1 MAIVL
6 KGEKSLEGKIKRK
19 EQARDQLKDNIKEAK
34 SKLWKLRKRGI
45 KDIFKKFL
53 GKDNNYENI
62 SKEKKEL
69 KEKIKSK
76 KEEIEKLDEEI
87 IALTKGHAG
96 EELVTSILKKNLSDE
111 YYVLSG
117 KKVGGEKEKAEID
130 HLIIGPKGI
139 ILIEVKNTSGV
150 FYYDSEGEGWLKA
163 PFSGKNALITPMKSP
178 LDQVERASRIFK
190 ETYINN
196 ITDNTNNTIYKNS
209 NDSSNININLSDL
222 NINTAVVFAD
232 DKCVFHGIENRFT
245 MKTPL
250 LLKDEILPYINS
262 LPQDKLLNNNNE
274 TARKLSDIILTQ
286 KPNN

>member
-19 EQARDQLKDNIKEAK
+19 EQARDQLKGDIKETK
-34 SKLWKLRKRGI
+34 SKLWTLRKEGV
-45 KDIFKKFL
+45 KDIFEKLF
-53 GKDNNYENI
+53 GKDNNYENTTE
-62 SKEKKEL
+62 EKKEL

-87 IALTKGHAG
+87 TALTKGHAG
-96 EELVTSILKKNLSDE
+96 EEVVTSILKQNLSDE
-111 YYVLSG
+111 YYILSG
-117 KKVGGEKEKAEID
+117 KKIGGEKEKAEID
-130 HLIIGPKGI
+130 HLVIGPKGI
-139 ILIEVKNTSGV
+139 ILIEVKNTSGI

-178 LDQVERASRIFK
+178 QDQVERASRIFK
-190 ETYINN
+190 GNLNN
-196 ITDNTNNTIYKNS
+196 H
-209 NDSSNININLSDL
+209 SNINISISNV

-232 DKCVFHGIENRFT
+232 DKCVFNGIENRFT

-250 LLKDEILPYINS
+250 LLKDEIIPYINS
-262 LPQDKLLNNNNE
+262 LPQDKLLYNNNE
-274 TARKLSDIILTQ
+274 AARKLSNIILTQ